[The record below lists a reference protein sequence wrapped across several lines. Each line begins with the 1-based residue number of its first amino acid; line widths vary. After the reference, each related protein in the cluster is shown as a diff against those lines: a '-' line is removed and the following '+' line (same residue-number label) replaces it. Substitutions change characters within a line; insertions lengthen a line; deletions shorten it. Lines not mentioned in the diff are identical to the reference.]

1 MSLIGKNNEEKIWNF
16 LTGNGL
22 NSYGAAGLM
31 GNLFA
36 ESGLNPHNLQNTYE
50 KKLGYTDDDYTDAVD
65 SGKYTGFVHDS
76 AGYGLAQW
84 TFWSRKEALLNY
96 VKAAG
101 ASIGDLETQLG
112 FLWKELA
119 ESYAAVLAV
128 LKKATSVRQASD
140 AVLLKYEQ
148 PKDQSASVQTKRAS
162 YGQTYFNKYATKTT
176 NDTQGGKT
184 MSNSSLVDCTVY
196 SPNHSGKRT
205 HSIDR
210 LTPHCVVGQLS
221 AETIGACFPKGRN
234 ASCNYGI
241 GYDGRVCLIVDE
253 YNRSWCSSSNANDQ
267 RAITIECASDK
278 AEPYAMKSAVY
289 EKLIKLC
296 ADICKRNGKT
306 KVLWLGSKEKALAY
320 EPKANE
326 IVLTAHRW
334 FANKSCPGDWLYSRY
349 GELADRINAL
359 LGSTDSGNSGGNNT
373 TSGGSGVK
381 YYVQTGAY
389 KQKAN
394 ADAQLKKVKAA
405 GFDAILKQSGGFY
418 KVQTGAYSKKE
429 NANAEVTKLKAK
441 GFDAIVTTNGGS
453 AAGSANSEIKVGDV
467 VQFSGGP
474 HYGSAAAST
483 AAGTPKAGPAKVT
496 RIVKGAKHPY
506 HIVHT
511 DGQSSVY
518 GQRLKMR
525 TAANILLLIVAVAVH
540 VIWIR
545 SLVEWDGSPCDAAD
559 CKDCPYYPGENR
571 KENQHHERNYDS
583 DHQRGDAD
591 PLPAHYCRWRLPRGA
606 AQTPDSPD
614 RERSGQ

>member
-1 MSLIGKNNEEKIWNF
+1 M
-16 LTGNGL
+16 
-22 NSYGAAGLM
+22 
-31 GNLFA
+31 
-36 ESGLNPHNLQNTYE
+36 
-50 KKLGYTDDDYTDAVD
+50 
-65 SGKYTGFVHDS
+65 
-76 AGYGLAQW
+76 
-84 TFWSRKEALLNY
+84 
-96 VKAAG
+96 
-101 ASIGDLETQLG
+101 
-112 FLWKELA
+112 
-119 ESYAAVLAV
+119 
-128 LKKATSVRQASD
+128 
-140 AVLLKYEQ
+140 

-162 YGQTYFNKYATKTT
+162 YGQTYFDKYATKTT

-221 AETIGACFPKGRN
+221 AETIGACFPKGRD

-253 YNRSWCSSSNANDQ
+253 CNRSWCSSSNANDQ

-306 KVLWLGSKEKALAY
+306 KVLWLGSKEKALTY
-320 EPKANE
+320 QPKANE

-373 TSGGSGVK
+373 PSGGSGVK

-518 GQRLKMR
+518 GWVN
-525 TAANILLLIVAVAVH
+525 AANV
-540 VIWIR
+540 
-545 SLVEWDGSPCDAAD
+545 S
-559 CKDCPYYPGENR
+559 K
-571 KENQHHERNYDS
+571 
-583 DHQRGDAD
+583 
-591 PLPAHYCRWRLPRGA
+591 
-606 AQTPDSPD
+606 
-614 RERSGQ
+614 